1 MFVGQMNVQE
11 EECADELAS
20 HGDEV
25 VPRAIGNPLEERMS
39 SWALH
44 LFVFAVRCYSSTI
57 LCCSDFASSVTKE
70 ARKKTGPGTDI
81 IHGGR
86 LLPLLSLLHS

>member
-1 MFVGQMNVQE
+1 MLRGRVNVQE

-39 SWALH
+39 SGALH
-44 LFVFAVRCYSSTI
+44 LFVFAVRCCSGTI
-57 LCCSDFASSVTKE
+57 FCCSDFASSVTKE
-70 ARKKTGPGTDI
+70 ARKKT
-81 IHGGR
+81 
-86 LLPLLSLLHS
+86 